1 MLSLRSEYFR
11 KIFMTKTEEML
22 PDERPVV
29 RIDNTN
35 VDIFTQMLTFIYT
48 DTCDL
53 LSIGKTFKFDCKD
66 GVSKE
71 QYNLY
76 YDDTALMDIE
86 DGKRISAFEVYEK
99 KRKKKSQGKEKAKP
113 EVGQT
118 RNPVKLLQEM
128 AKKFGVKGLAK
139 R

>member
-71 QYNLY
+71 QYNLH

-86 DGKRISAFEVYEK
+86 DDKRISAFEVYEK

-118 RNPVKLLQEM
+118 RNPVKLLQEI